1 MTLTLDN
8 VNDLLIVVCSFL
20 LGFAVDL
27 GYRWKIRGHKIPLPY
42 IAVRARNATIFAA
55 ILGLISVGTVINV
68 AAAEHASEQ
77 CNVEFREA
85 LAYNTDLT
93 AQQRQLDEQEDALDA
108 QVRRNLNEV
117 LRAVASA
124 TSREDTIDAIN
135 RYNDAA
141 VGIDRQFDQL
151 DRTRIEINTARKPYP
166 EPTCGRN

>member
-8 VNDLLIVVCSFL
+8 LNDLLIVVCSFL
-20 LGFAVDL
+20 AGFAVDV
-27 GYRWKIRGHKIPLPY
+27 GYRWKVRGHKIPLPY

-93 AQQRQLDEQEDALDA
+93 AQQRYLDEQEDALDA

-117 LRAVASA
+117 LRAVAAS
-124 TSREDTIDAIN
+124 TSREQTIGAIDYYNEQAVWIDAK
-135 RYNDAA
+135 
-141 VGIDRQFDQL
+141 FDEL
-151 DRTRIEINTARKPYP
+151 DRTRIELNTARKPYP
-166 EPTCGRN
+166 EPSCGR